1 MTHDPL
7 HRHSTLRIR
16 DIASFIA
23 LAIVCLRVGL
33 AIAAPADAAGDADDG
48 RQVRAVT
55 VKGVAG
61 ERSAIAFP
69 LSLSV
74 SASATARTDMATDG
88 GETDAG
94 PRSLAVGVAGEVR
107 VFSVLGL
114 RGGLEQGVMGQH
126 ERLTYRG
133 GLALHAFKARARQD
147 VYAFVDLG
155 VNVRK
160 EADRQVRDS
169 QEIVLGAGVR
179 ACLFK
184 HVLIGLEGGLVQGG
198 LAPNAWDLPAA
209 TRELITDHR
218 RPEGQFTVT
227 VGVVL

>member
-1 MTHDPL
+1 MTHDHL

-33 AIAAPADAAGDADDG
+33 AIAAPADAAGDNDDVQ
-48 RQVRAVT
+48 QVRAVT

-61 ERSAIAFP
+61 ERPALAFP

-74 SASATARTDMATDG
+74 SAAATARTDMATDG
-88 GETDAG
+88 EETDAG
-94 PRSLAVGVAGEVR
+94 PRSLAVGVA
-107 VFSVLGL
+107 
-114 RGGLEQGVMGQH
+114 
-126 ERLTYRG
+126 
-133 GLALHAFKARARQD
+133 
-147 VYAFVDLG
+147 
-155 VNVRK
+155 
-160 EADRQVRDS
+160 RQVRDS
-169 QEIVLGAGVR
+169 HEIVLGAGIR

-198 LAPNAWDLPAA
+198 LAPSAWDLPAA

-218 RPEGQFTVT
+218 RPEGQFMVT